1 MFYDADGDFILD
13 PGEVSTVTDD
23 NGRYNLTGFT
33 RTEQGQIVVLPG
45 GVDTETGNRV
55 GLLASPDGGQSSGI
69 ITPITLLLAL
79 NPDLSQEQ
87 LKQSL
92 GIPQNV
98 DLKTFDPVAA
108 MDTGDAAAA
117 KAGEAVFAAQQQIF
131 TVIQTLSTAASGSS
145 GTGDTRSLTEAVSAV
160 GAAISSGATGVNQ
173 IATQATST
181 VVTDSAKAEALAGA
195 INATNN
201 AIGAAYQPTSG
212 ISLSEARRAVSSTT
226 ASEEEKAAAVARLAE
241 AKATASVSQT
251 TLQTVTNQVAT
262 STNANAVADQFKAQ
276 LQTTLNTKTESFT
289 KVVQAQVAGNAG
301 VVDGLPAYLVSQVRN
316 ASSTEAKVVLDLA
329 SAVSTLSLNDIVALN
344 IKSVV
349 LQGGGSAVEI
359 SLGSTTAASSVGAG
373 AFADSYQVTLSVSAS
388 EFAQVVQNAARL
400 QAAGVDS
407 IKAVGGTLSV
417 SVADAKSLIASG
429 LKFAEGSVQLAPD
442 SGLSAA
448 DVFNLVVVGG
458 LKFSGTVN
466 ITGSGLQ
473 DLSVNDALTLV
484 AAGVRFPGP
493 QSGDPFVVV
502 TPADLAGSA
511 AVYVGRLQTL
521 ADAGLEFKWPTG
533 LKADNPG
540 LSPTALDTLTKVG
553 VQFATSNLTATVSL
567 SDSDLKAGETSVVT
581 FTFSAP
587 VQGFTLADVTAPRGA
602 LTNLSAGT
610 TNPDGTQTYTATFT
624 PAVNVDAASA
634 AISVRLTGVTSGGS
648 PGQGTAT
655 SANYTVDTLRPTA
668 TITLSDST
676 LTRGETS
683 TVTITFA
690 QAVNGFSIDDLSVEN
705 GALSNLVQSTT
716 NPLVWTATYTPTANV
731 ADTTNV
737 VSLNLAGVTDASS
750 TAAGVGAASS
760 ANYTVDT
767 RPVTATITLGDRSL
781 TAGETT
787 QVTIEFTEPL
797 FVSGPLADALN
808 FAAQGVAIK
817 SAGFIS
823 VANGVITNLGL
834 SGDRTLTGIFTP
846 DQNIEDT
853 SNVITVD
860 LSRLRFERVDPFTGR
875 FSSPGEGTVTSA
887 NYTVDTL
894 RPTAEITLSDRELI
908 TGETSTVTITFAQ
921 PVSGFTLDDLAAEN
935 GTLANLSAARVNA
948 NGSVSYTATFTPTAN
963 IADTTNAV
971 TLNLAGVTDTSS
983 TAAGVGSAASPNYA
997 VNTQSVTASIAV
1009 ADTRLTA
1016 GETTTVT
1023 ITFSQPVSGFTLSAL
1038 TAPSGALSNL
1048 AQSTTNPLVW
1058 TATLTPTANIE
1069 DTSNL
1074 VRLDLTQVVGVE
1086 SNTAGVGSVTSP
1098 NYIVDTLQPTATV
1111 TIADTALTAGET
1123 TTVTITFA
1131 QPVSGFTIDDLSA
1144 ENGALSN
1151 LAQSTTN
1158 PLVWTATFTPT
1169 ANVEDT
1175 SNLVAVNL
1183 AGITDTSSTAAGVGS
1198 ATSANYTVDT
1208 LRPTATV
1215 TIADTALTAGETTTV
1230 TITFAQPVSGFT
1242 LDDLS
1247 AENGALSNLAQSTT
1261 NPLVWTATLTPT
1273 ANIKDTTN
1281 VVTLNLA
1288 EVTDTSSGAAGIG
1301 SATSANYTVDSV
1313 VATATISIADRSL
1326 TAGESTQ
1333 VTIAFTEPLASLTP
1347 IFTQALSPIS
1357 AANGTLTDIQI
1368 DADQKIVTA
1377 TFTPTADIEDTTN
1390 VITVDLS
1397 RLSFSKEETSPFTG
1411 IPFLTSVPGTGTV
1424 TSDNYTIDTLRP
1436 TATVAISDTALT
1448 AGETATVTITFSQ
1461 AVSGFTIEDLTA
1473 QSGTLSNLQQDS
1485 VNPLVWTA
1493 TLTPTANLTDVTNV
1507 VSVNLAGVTDA
1518 SSNTGLGTVTSPNY
1532 TVISGP
1538 PTATIA
1544 IADTALTAGETTTVT
1559 ITFSQV
1565 VSGFTLA
1572 DLTAPSGAL
1581 SDLVQSTSNPLVWT
1595 ATFTP
1600 TANIEDTT
1608 NVISLALSGVTDAA
1622 SNPGTG
1628 TAESDNY
1635 TVDTLRP
1642 TATIALSATS
1652 LNVGDTATVTITF
1665 SQAVS
1670 GFTLD
1675 DLVAESGSLSAFTVT
1690 SNPAVYTATFTASSA
1705 VTDSEN
1711 LITLNLSGVT
1721 DSSSGAAGIDSVLSP
1736 NYSVTVPPP
1745 PPPPSP
1751 SSQTPPGLYDITS
1764 ADMATFVGSTPDN
1777 VLDTFVAGRITAGFD
1792 GVLLDASEIATLA
1805 DQAQTATDMDFAM
1818 GTDVVINGTSF
1829 LSTSGVTTGELRD
1842 LLGDADVT
1850 ARLSA
1855 SDASAILAT
1864 GGVGV
1869 DARLD
1874 DLVSRLSVAGVDSLE
1889 LTQGQFQDLA
1899 NAGASFT
1906 RGADVILNLDGS
1918 SGTGE
1923 AATNA
1928 EALALL
1934 RFADVDA
1941 RIGST
1946 DMTPILA
1953 GNDATLDAR
1962 LDALE
1967 ARGVDRFEFTD
1978 TQIGELAT
1986 RNDVLTS
1993 GDYDFDAGTDIV
2005 INGTSFLSVSGV
2017 DAGDLRALFGDA
2029 DVTVR
2034 MTASDF
2040 GAIVGATNQ
2049 DAALDSLVNRLTSA
2063 GVDQIEFDSG
2073 QILRLAQ
2080 GALTSSVDFNAGA
2093 DIVINGASFVDS
2105 GTGVGADQ
2113 LRALLGV
2120 ADVDVRI
2127 DASDFATL
2135 TTDTALDTLTT
2146 RLTEAGVDRI
2156 EFDAGQI
2163 AQLADQ
2169 ALTSTDMDFASGTD
2183 IVING
2188 TSFLSAPGVTISELQ
2203 ALLQDADVTV
2213 RLPGSDFREILAG
2226 GDGALDNLVSRLL
2239 AVGVDQ
2245 VEFESGQI
2253 INLAAPGTF
2262 SFAANSPI
2270 TVDGAGFL
2278 DAPNDS
2284 ANGVTAA
2291 ELRTLLE
2298 DASVMVRL
2306 DNSDIAELRDN
2317 ATRPDMLADF
2327 EAVLDSGIQN
2337 GAQLIDTIQLEAGD
2351 LRQLSD
2357 AFGPSYEG
2365 LRASLIASLPEVNS
2379 ALNVDDFTIG
2389 GTSFLAPYGSANFSA
2404 SVETTGDFGLD
2415 MSTAVMSALPG
2426 EFYNEGAP
2434 GYRVNLDAVSALGAS
2449 NFDELREG
2457 LIGLQRDAYGAGT
2470 LHLELDDE
2478 LARTLAAAN
2487 VQFVNGDGLAQV
2499 KVVAQADTPEG
2510 IAYLQS
2516 SLTDMAALK
2525 VAVVSPDADV
2535 QRVEFHFG
2543 DGLTQEGADI
2553 LATMPHFERDEWQD
2567 IVAII
2572 DEPTVKS
2579 IIESEGVLGALVQSG
2594 VTTLR
2599 LDGQYEAKTLG
2610 DLEQAI
2616 GDAGLSMG
2624 VQQAPDQ
2631 LAMMYEL
2638 HPVSPREAEL
2648 LGVNDTSSHDPFGLL
2663 HKQKV

>member
-1 MFYDADGDFILD
+1 
-13 PGEVSTVTDD
+13 V
-23 NGRYNLTGFT
+23 
-33 RTEQGQIVVLPG
+33 
-45 GVDTETGNRV
+45 
-55 GLLASPDGGQSSGI
+55 
-69 ITPITLLLAL
+69 
-79 NPDLSQEQ
+79 
-87 LKQSL
+87 
-92 GIPQNV
+92 
-98 DLKTFDPVAA
+98 
-108 MDTGDAAAA
+108 
-117 KAGEAVFAAQQQIF
+117 
-131 TVIQTLSTAASGSS
+131 
-145 GTGDTRSLTEAVSAV
+145 
-160 GAAISSGATGVNQ
+160 
-173 IATQATST
+173 
-181 VVTDSAKAEALAGA
+181 
-195 INATNN
+195 
-201 AIGAAYQPTSG
+201 
-212 ISLSEARRAVSSTT
+212 
-226 ASEEEKAAAVARLAE
+226 
-241 AKATASVSQT
+241 
-251 TLQTVTNQVAT
+251 
-262 STNANAVADQFKAQ
+262 
-276 LQTTLNTKTESFT
+276 
-289 KVVQAQVAGNAG
+289 
-301 VVDGLPAYLVSQVRN
+301 
-316 ASSTEAKVVLDLA
+316 
-329 SAVSTLSLNDIVALN
+329 
-344 IKSVV
+344 
-349 LQGGGSAVEI
+349 
-359 SLGSTTAASSVGAG
+359 
-373 AFADSYQVTLSVSAS
+373 
-388 EFAQVVQNAARL
+388 
-400 QAAGVDS
+400 
-407 IKAVGGTLSV
+407 
-417 SVADAKSLIASG
+417 
-429 LKFAEGSVQLAPD
+429 
-442 SGLSAA
+442 
-448 DVFNLVVVGG
+448 
-458 LKFSGTVN
+458 
-466 ITGSGLQ
+466 
-473 DLSVNDALTLV
+473 
-484 AAGVRFPGP
+484 
-493 QSGDPFVVV
+493 
-502 TPADLAGSA
+502 
-511 AVYVGRLQTL
+511 
-521 ADAGLEFKWPTG
+521 
-533 LKADNPG
+533 
-540 LSPTALDTLTKVG
+540 
-553 VQFATSNLTATVSL
+553 
-567 SDSDLKAGETSVVT
+567 
-581 FTFSAP
+581 
-587 VQGFTLADVTAPRGA
+587 
-602 LTNLSAGT
+602 
-610 TNPDGTQTYTATFT
+610 
-624 PAVNVDAASA
+624 
-634 AISVRLTGVTSGGS
+634 
-648 PGQGTAT
+648 
-655 SANYTVDTLRPTA
+655 
-668 TITLSDST
+668 
-676 LTRGETS
+676 
-683 TVTITFA
+683 
-690 QAVNGFSIDDLSVEN
+690 
-705 GALSNLVQSTT
+705 
-716 NPLVWTATYTPTANV
+716 
-731 ADTTNV
+731 
-737 VSLNLAGVTDASS
+737 
-750 TAAGVGAASS
+750 
-760 ANYTVDT
+760 
-767 RPVTATITLGDRSL
+767 
-781 TAGETT
+781 
-787 QVTIEFTEPL
+787 
-797 FVSGPLADALN
+797 
-808 FAAQGVAIK
+808 
-817 SAGFIS
+817 
-823 VANGVITNLGL
+823 
-834 SGDRTLTGIFTP
+834 
-846 DQNIEDT
+846 
-853 SNVITVD
+853 
-860 LSRLRFERVDPFTGR
+860 
-875 FSSPGEGTVTSA
+875 
-887 NYTVDTL
+887 
-894 RPTAEITLSDRELI
+894 
-908 TGETSTVTITFAQ
+908 
-921 PVSGFTLDDLAAEN
+921 
-935 GTLANLSAARVNA
+935 
-948 NGSVSYTATFTPTAN
+948 
-963 IADTTNAV
+963 
-971 TLNLAGVTDTSS
+971 
-983 TAAGVGSAASPNYA
+983 
-997 VNTQSVTASIAV
+997 
-1009 ADTRLTA
+1009 
-1016 GETTTVT
+1016 
-1023 ITFSQPVSGFTLSAL
+1023 
-1038 TAPSGALSNL
+1038 
-1048 AQSTTNPLVW
+1048 
-1058 TATLTPTANIE
+1058 
-1069 DTSNL
+1069 
-1074 VRLDLTQVVGVE
+1074 
-1086 SNTAGVGSVTSP
+1086 
-1098 NYIVDTLQPTATV
+1098 
-1111 TIADTALTAGET
+1111 
-1123 TTVTITFA
+1123 
-1131 QPVSGFTIDDLSA
+1131 
-1144 ENGALSN
+1144 
-1151 LAQSTTN
+1151 
-1158 PLVWTATFTPT
+1158 
-1169 ANVEDT
+1169 
-1175 SNLVAVNL
+1175 
-1183 AGITDTSSTAAGVGS
+1183 
-1198 ATSANYTVDT
+1198 
-1208 LRPTATV
+1208 
-1215 TIADTALTAGETTTV
+1215 
-1230 TITFAQPVSGFT
+1230 
-1242 LDDLS
+1242 
-1247 AENGALSNLAQSTT
+1247 
-1261 NPLVWTATLTPT
+1261 
-1273 ANIKDTTN
+1273 
-1281 VVTLNLA
+1281 
-1288 EVTDTSSGAAGIG
+1288 
-1301 SATSANYTVDSV
+1301 
-1313 VATATISIADRSL
+1313 
-1326 TAGESTQ
+1326 
-1333 VTIAFTEPLASLTP
+1333 TP

-1411 IPFLTSVPGTGTV
+1411 IPFFTQVPGTGTV

-1485 VNPLVWTA
+1485 VDPLVWTA

-1518 SSNTGLGTVTSPNY
+1518 SSNTGLGTVISPNY

-1544 IADTALTAGETTTVT
+1544 LADTALTAGETTTVT

-1565 VSGFTLA
+1565 VSGFTLE
-1572 DLTAPSGAL
+1572 DLTAQSGAL
-1581 SDLVQSTSNPLVWT
+1581 SNLTSTSNPLVWT
-1595 ATFTP
+1595 ATFFP

-1628 TAESDNY
+1628 TAESANY

-1642 TATIALSATS
+1642 TASIALSATS

-1675 DLVAESGSLSAFTVT
+1675 DLVAENGSLSAFSVT
-1690 SNPAVYTATFTASSA
+1690 SNPAVYTATFTASST
-1705 VTDSEN
+1705 VTDTEN

-1745 PPPPSP
+1745 PPSP
-1751 SSQTPPGLYDITS
+1751 SSQTPPGLYDITA

-1850 ARLSA
+1850 ARMTA
-1855 SDASAILAT
+1855 PDFTAIAGATNQDAA
-1864 GGVGV
+1864 
-1869 DARLD
+1869 LD
-1874 DLVSRLSVAGVDSLE
+1874 DLVGR
-1889 LTQGQFQDLA
+1889 LA
-1899 NAGASFT
+1899 NAGVDRVEFDSGQIVSLAQGALSSSVDFNAGADIVINGASFSET
-1906 RGADVILNLDGS
+1906 GSGAS
-1918 SGTGE
+1918 
-1923 AATNA
+1923 AAQ
-1928 EALALL
+1928 LQALL
-1934 RFADVDA
+1934 GDADVDV
-1941 RIGST
+1941 RIDASDFAAITSDTELDNLTGR
-1946 DMTPILA
+1946 LA
-1953 GNDATLDAR
+1953 NA
-1962 LDALE
+1962 
-1967 ARGVDRFEFTD
+1967 GVDRIE
-1978 TQIGELAT
+1978 
-1986 RNDVLTS
+1986 
-1993 GDYDFDAGTDIV
+1993 FDAGQIAQLADQALTGTDMDFAPGTDIV
-2005 INGTSFLSVSGV
+2005 INGTSFLSASGV
-2017 DAGDLRALFGDA
+2017 TTSELQALFGDA

-2034 MTASDF
+2034 VATSDF
-2040 GAIVGATNQ
+2040 VPVLAGG

-2073 QILRLAQ
+2073 QILGLAQ

-2135 TTDTALDTLTT
+2135 TTDTALDSLTT

-2169 ALTSTDMDFASGTD
+2169 ALTGTDMDFAPGTD

-2262 SFAANSPI
+2262 SFAASAPI
-2270 TVDGAGFL
+2270 AVDGAGFL

-2404 SVETTGDFGLD
+2404 SVETTGDFGFD
-2415 MSTAVMSALPG
+2415 MSTAIMSALPG
-2426 EFYNEGAP
+2426 EFYNEGAS

-2510 IAYLQS
+2510 IAYLQT